1 MHLALNKTKNEN
13 HKPNNRLLN
22 VDAKIH
28 RANDDRL
35 RFHQN
40 NQPPNVCKY
49 AMTETVL

>member
-13 HKPNNRLLN
+13 HKRNNRLPN

-35 RFHQN
+35 QFLQN
-40 NQPPNVCKY
+40 NQPPNACTY